1 MSAARAVRQKRRKR
15 IGLVLGSGSARG
27 WAHIGVI
34 RALAEAH
41 VRPDIVCGCSIGA
54 LVGALYADGKL
65 DWLETWVRALDWK
78 GVVRLMDP
86 GWRGGL
92 LGGGRLLELLQAQFG
107 DRKFSGLELPFG
119 AVATDLATGHE
130 VWLREGNLAE
140 AVRASFAAP
149 GLFTPVRREGTFLVD
164 GGVVNPVPVSLARA
178 MGAEIVI
185 AVDLGSDLVSRRVFV
200 ENEGARGK
208 GPRNWLGRILPR
220 QGEEV
225 QGTEDPATLRFPA
238 MLDVVMGTINIMQV
252 RIARSRLAGE
262 PADAVISPRLGE
274 LGLLEYHRAA
284 ECIEEGRSAVARM
297 LPAIRDALTP

>member
-1 MSAARAVRQKRRKR
+1 MSVARAERPKRKRR

-34 RALAEAH
+34 RALAEAG

-65 DWLETWVRALDWK
+65 DWLEAWVRDLDWK

-92 LGGGRLLELLQAQFG
+92 LSGGRLVELMQSQLG
-107 DRKFSGLELPFG
+107 EREFSGLELPFG

-149 GLFTPVRREGTFLVD
+149 GLFTPVRRDGTFLVD

-185 AVDLGSDLVSRRVFV
+185 AVDLGSDLVGRRVLL
-200 ENEGARGK
+200 EDEDAKGA
-208 GPRNWLGRILPR
+208 RNWLGWLLR
-220 QGEEV
+220 QDEALS
-225 QGTEDPATLRFPA
+225 GTEDAAIPRFPA

-262 PADAVISPRLGE
+262 PADVVVAPRLGE

-284 ECIEEGRSAVARM
+284 ECIDEGRAAVARM
-297 LPAIRDALTP
+297 LPAIGDALAP